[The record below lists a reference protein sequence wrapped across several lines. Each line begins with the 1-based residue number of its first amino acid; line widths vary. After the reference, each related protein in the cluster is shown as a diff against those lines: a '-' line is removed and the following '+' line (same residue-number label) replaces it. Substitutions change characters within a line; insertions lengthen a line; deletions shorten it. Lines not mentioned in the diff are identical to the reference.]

1 MSTNSSLN
9 DKVYRRTS
17 EPTAVSTGNPIGLE
31 PAQLQASSGDGGPA
45 MARTI
50 YLAFIA
56 GFFFPPIALIAVILA
71 YVQRDPG
78 ARYTPHFTFQIHTF
92 WCGLAMQVAALLL
105 YLVLGAA
112 AALGN
117 GSLFNLLVP
126 VGLMLFWVVF
136 TIGRIARGLRALD
149 RGQATVA

>member
-9 DKVYRRTS
+9 DTVYRRTS
-17 EPTAVSTGNPIGLE
+17 EPAAVSTGNPVAFE
-31 PAQLQASSGDGGPA
+31 PPQLQASSGDGGAA

-71 YVQRDPG
+71 YVQRDP
-78 ARYTPHFTFQIHTF
+78 AAHYTPHFTFQIRTF
-92 WCGLAMQVAALLL
+92 WCGLAIQVAALLL

-112 AALGN
+112 AALVN
-117 GSLFNLLVP
+117 GSFFNLLVP
-126 VGLMLFWVVF
+126 AGLMLFWVVF
-136 TIGRIARGLRALD
+136 TLGRIARGLRALN

>member
-1 MSTNSSLN
+1 MSMNPSLN
-9 DKVYRRTS
+9 DTAYRRTS
-17 EPTAVSTGNPIGLE
+17 EPTAVGTGNPVPFE
-31 PAQLQASSGDGGPA
+31 RAQLQAFAGDGGAA

-50 YLAFIA
+50 YLAFTV
-56 GFFFPPIALIAVILA
+56 GFFFPPVALVAVILA

-78 ARYTPHFTFQIHTF
+78 ARHTPHFTFQIRTF
-92 WCGLAMQVAALLL
+92 WCGLASQVAALLL

-112 AALGN
+112 AASGN
-117 GSLFNLLVP
+117 GSFFNLLVP

-136 TIGRIARGLRALD
+136 TLGRIARGLRALN